1 MGFSDFEMTLTWM
14 CLSEGLFL
22 CLLGVLKTGGMLG
35 MSLESVYVSSSF
47 LVASGSESA
56 SMLMSL

>member
-1 MGFSDFEMTLTWM
+1 M